1 MLLSSLMI
9 RLRLTAGLIY
19 GKIMRTNGYLQYL
32 THTEG
37 GFNED
42 GEPIMGSDI
51 WSSPVSCSI
60 KTVTNNSKGRY
71 EDGKFNQASYEVLV
85 ENEQI
90 PISTNRVKLFRHDVE
105 LGEYAVQGKPIPT
118 FMDRVKI
125 IV

>member
-1 MLLSSLMI
+1 
-9 RLRLTAGLIY
+9 
-19 GKIMRTNGYLQYL
+19 MRTNGYLQYL

-42 GEPIMGSDI
+42 GEPIMGTDS
-51 WSSPVSCSI
+51 WSAPVSCFI

-85 ENEQI
+85 ENGQI
-90 PISTNRVKLFRHDVE
+90 PIDTNRVKLVRQDVE
-105 LGEYAVQGKPIPT
+105 LGEYVVQGKPTPIIL
-118 FMDRVKI
+118 DRVEI